1 MIRLSA
7 FADEISPDLDEQ
19 IAVLQGENL
28 RHLDLRGVWN
38 TNVLKLTDQQV
49 HLVKTALDAG
59 GIRVAAIASPIGKVP
74 VDVPLEQQLER
85 LDRAITLATIFETS
99 LIRIFS
105 YYPPATNPD
114 AEPGNYR
121 DAVMANLRAL
131 TDRAAEAGVTLL
143 HENDSGLYGD
153 TIARNVDVLQTIR
166 DPHLAALLDPAN
178 YLLSDGTPYP
188 DGYQAV
194 RFRLGYVHVKDAK
207 DGAVVAA
214 GEGEGRFPELLRQM
228 QADGYDG
235 VFALEPHLGSA
246 GPYRGFS
253 GSDLFRHALQAFQC
267 LLQAEGWAYQ

>member
-38 TNVLKLTDQQV
+38 TNVLDLTDQQV
-49 HLVKTALDAG
+49 RVIKAALDAG
-59 GIRVAAIASPIGKVP
+59 GIRVAAIGSPLGKVP
-74 VDVPLEQQLER
+74 VDVPLEQQIER
-85 LDRAITLATIFETS
+85 LDRAITLATVFETP

-105 YYPPATNPD
+105 YHPPASNPD
-114 AEPGNYR
+114 VEPASYR
-121 DAVMANLRAL
+121 DAVMANLREL
-131 TDRAAEAGVTLL
+131 TDRAGEADVTLL

-153 TIARNVDVLQTIR
+153 TIARNVDVLHTIP

-178 YLLSDGTPYP
+178 YLLTGSTPYP

-194 RFRLGYVHVKDAK
+194 RSRLEYVHVKDAK

-214 GEGEGRFPELLRQM
+214 GEGECRFSELLRQM

-235 VFALEPHLGSA
+235 AFALEPHLKSA
-246 GPYRGFS
+246 GPFRGFS
-253 GSDLFRHALQAFQC
+253 GPDLFRHASQAFQR